1 MRFSAII
8 MEPSSVIRNVV
19 VLGAGSVATHLTLAL
34 HKHGYH
40 IQQIYSRTS
49 DSAQMLS
56 IRTNSAFITNLELLD
71 PDADLYIIA
80 LKDSVVEC
88 LIRKLSVKGV
98 VVHTSG
104 TLPMDILKDMSPGY
118 GVFYPLQT
126 FSKSR
131 PIRFD
136 HIPVF
141 LEASDEKVMLAIR
154 QVAETLSDRIYEIDS
169 EQRQYIH
176 LAAVFSC
183 NFSNFMYV
191 AAADILKSRNIEFD
205 ILIPLIREFFDKVT
219 MMKPWD
225 AQTGPAIRND
235 KGVIARQIEL
245 LEKFP
250 EYKEIYR
257 QITEKIIERK
267 SNENK

>member
-1 MRFSAII
+1 
-8 MEPSSVIRNVV
+8 MENSTEIRNIVI
-19 VLGAGSVATHLTLAL
+19 LGAGSVATHLALAL
-34 HKHGYH
+34 DFHGYR
-40 IQQIYSRTS
+40 INQIYSRTS
-49 DSAQMLS
+49 NSAEMLS
-56 IRTNSAFITNLELLD
+56 LKTNSLFITDLQQLD
-71 PDADLYIIA
+71 TNADLYVIA

-88 LIRKLSVKGV
+88 LIRKLHVNGI

-104 TLPMDILKDMSPGY
+104 TLPMSILSNMSTRY

-136 HIPVF
+136 HIPIC
-141 LEASDEKVMLAIR
+141 LEASDDQTLNALKE
-154 QVAETLSDRIYEIDS
+154 VAGKLSDKIYFIDS
-169 EQRQYIH
+169 GQRQYIH

-191 AAADILKSRNIEFD
+191 AAADILKSRNINFD

-219 MMKPWD
+219 MMEPWE
-225 AQTGPAIRND
+225 AQTGPAIRED
-235 KGVIARQIEL
+235 TGVIAKQMEL

-250 EYKEIYR
+250 EYKEIYK

-267 SNENK
+267 NRTIPK

>member
-1 MRFSAII
+1 MKSKNSIQNI
-8 MEPSSVIRNVV
+8 VM
-19 VLGAGSVATHLTLAL
+19 LGAGSVATHMALAL
-34 HKHGYH
+34 QMHGYH
-40 IQQIYSRTS
+40 ISQVYSRTS
-49 DSAQMLS
+49 DSAKILS
-56 IRTNSAFITNLELLD
+56 QRTNSGFITDLEQLD
-71 PDADLYIIA
+71 TNADLYIIA

-88 LIRKLSVKGV
+88 LIKKLFVNGI

-104 TLPMDILKDMSPGY
+104 TLPMSLLENMSRNY

-136 HIPVF
+136 HIPIC
-141 LEASDEKVMLAIR
+141 LEASDDESLAALK
-154 QVAETLSDRIYEIDS
+154 QVAATLSDKIYMMDS
-169 EQRQYIH
+169 SQRQYIH

-191 AAADILKSRNIEFD
+191 AAADVLRDHHISFE

-219 MMKPWD
+219 MMEPWD
-225 AQTGPAIRND
+225 AQTGPAIRED
-235 KGVIARQIEL
+235 KGIIRKQMEL
-245 LEKFP
+245 LDEYP

-267 SNENK
+267 RKETNS